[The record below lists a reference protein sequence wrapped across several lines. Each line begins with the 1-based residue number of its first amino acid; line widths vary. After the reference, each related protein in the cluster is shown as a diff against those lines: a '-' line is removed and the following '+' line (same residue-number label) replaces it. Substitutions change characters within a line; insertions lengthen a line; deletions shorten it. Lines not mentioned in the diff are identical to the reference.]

1 MCIDVVNTIK
11 ARKKLTRLANNHEL
25 EPYRSIKRY
34 RYKARGTR
42 TSPTGEKSDSFSYY
56 AIAIAL

>member
-42 TSPTGEKSDSFSYY
+42 TSPLVKK
-56 AIAIAL
+56 AIASATTP